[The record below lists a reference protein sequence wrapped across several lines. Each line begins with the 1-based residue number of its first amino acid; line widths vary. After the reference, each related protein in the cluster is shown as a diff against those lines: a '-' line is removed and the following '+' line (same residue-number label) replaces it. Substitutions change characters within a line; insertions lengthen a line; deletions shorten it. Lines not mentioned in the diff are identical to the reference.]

1 MATLPLLCILVY
13 PLFLLCTSATASPD
27 QEPRFRSEKYAKGFE
42 GPYPLQRYRSAD
54 VSGPILNYWHRS
66 VACEDGLYTILAPR
80 GDSVRQSGPMIVDQQ
95 GHLVWFKKYQTTYNA
110 NVHKYKGER
119 YLTFWAGDDSI
130 RGHGAGS
137 YYMLNSHYEEVY
149 KIQGANGLSGDFH
162 EFQITRDDTAL
173 FAVYEVLQIDLRE
186 VNGPEKG
193 WIYDGLFQE
202 VDVETNELLFQWRA
216 SEHFSLQEAERDR
229 EADGETEDNPWDF
242 FHINSID
249 KDWRGNYLISARYTN
264 SLAYIDGRTGDI
276 IWKLGGKQN
285 SFTDLSHGGATN
297 ISWQHHA
304 RFQVRTDTNATR
316 MISVFDNTS
325 RGEGAPEH
333 TSRGLLIEINEE
345 TMTAAVV
352 QEYWNPTPISSQ
364 SQGSMQVLENGDV
377 VLGYGYSA
385 AWTQFTA
392 DGEPLC
398 EVHFGPRIEFH
409 GGQIVS
415 YRVFKQEWVGLPL
428 TSPSVAL
435 SGTQAAVSWNGATE
449 VVTWVLQGALPGVK
463 VNGDDSAV
471 AIRQRADDEEHDLEF
486 EFITAIPKSGFE
498 TIVPLPAD
506 RLYSKLRIIALDKKG
521 ISLGATKA
529 LNWEPEEMKT
539 QVAVYSGQEPHDD
552 GKTGAAPDA
561 TSSWTIGIGLIT
573 VSILGFCVWLVCKIA
588 YGRSLK
594 GLFTRDKDDQAWQR
608 VSTGEE
614 LEELDGFGDIES
626 GDHASDSLLKQREE

>member
-1 MATLPLLCILVY
+1 MVRWNAYSLEVSLFSRILRLTVQ
-13 PLFLLCTSATASPD
+13 D
-27 QEPRFRSEKYAKGFE
+27 KD
-42 GPYPLQRYRSAD
+42 QRY
-54 VSGPILNYWHRS
+54 
-66 VACEDGLYTILAPR
+66 
-80 GDSVRQSGPMIVDQQ
+80 Q
-95 GHLVWFKKYQTTYNA
+95 GSN
-110 NVHKYKGER
+110 NVQ
-119 YLTFWAGDDSI
+119 
-130 RGHGAGS
+130 
-137 YYMLNSHYEEVY
+137 LNSHYEEVY
-149 KIQGANGLSGDFH
+149 KIQGANGLDGDFH

-173 FAVYEVLQIDLRE
+173 FAVYEVLQTDLRE

-216 SEHFSLQEAERDR
+216 SEHLSLQEAERDR

-249 KDWRGNYLISARYTN
+249 KDWRGNYLVSSRYMN

-285 SFTDLSHGGATN
+285 SFLDLSNGAATN

-304 RFQVRTDTNATR
+304 RFQVRSDTNATR
-316 MISVFDNTS
+316 MISLFDNAS

-333 TSRGLLIEINEE
+333 TSRGLIIEINEE
-345 TMTAAVV
+345 AMTAAMV

-377 VLGYGYSA
+377 VVGYGYSA

-398 EVHFGPRIEFH
+398 EVHFGPHIEFH
-409 GGQIVS
+409 HGQIVS
-415 YRVFKQEWVGLPL
+415 YRVFKQEWIGLPL

-463 VNGDDSAV
+463 VNGNDSAV
-471 AIRQRADDEEHDLEF
+471 GIRQRNDEKHDLEF

-498 TIVPLPAD
+498 TIIPLPAD
-506 RLYSKLRIIALDKKG
+506 RVYSKLRIIALDKKG
-521 ISLGATKA
+521 LSLGATKA
-529 LNWEPEEMKT
+529 LDWEPEEMNT
-539 QVAVYSGQEPHDD
+539 QVAVYSGQEPQDD
-552 GKTGAAPDA
+552 GNTGAAPDA
-561 TSSWTIGIGLIT
+561 TSPWSIGIGLIT
-573 VSILGFCVWLVCKIA
+573 VSILGFCVWLLCRITNN
-588 YGRSLK
+588 RSVM
-594 GLFTRDKDDQAWQR
+594 GLFSRDKDEQAWQT
-608 VSTGEE
+608 VSTAEE
-614 LEELDGFGDIES
+614 LEEFDGFGDIES
-626 GDHASDSLLKQREE
+626 GDHASDSLLKQQEE